1 MWIIQRIL
9 KNKER
14 EPNNLINIKDNKIWK
29 KYLKNLKEDKE
40 SNDTIILQYYNM
52 QEKVFKG
59 PKGKEES

>member
-52 QEKVFKG
+52 QEKVFK
-59 PKGKEES
+59 